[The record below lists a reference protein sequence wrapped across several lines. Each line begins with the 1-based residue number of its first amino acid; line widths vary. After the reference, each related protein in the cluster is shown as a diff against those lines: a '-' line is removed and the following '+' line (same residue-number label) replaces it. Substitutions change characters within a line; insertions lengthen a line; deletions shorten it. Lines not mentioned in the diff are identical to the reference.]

1 VIVLVCGTGRSGTT
15 LVTEL
20 LARHGRTAFVS
31 GVDDKLARLGL
42 LGRWNGPLYRRAG
55 GPRPSGLRA
64 WEEAGQLLERGRV
77 RVAPSE
83 AYRLIDR
90 HVAPGFSRPC
100 RDLVAEDMTPWVARR
115 LRAFV
120 DARLRA
126 QRADVLV
133 LHVTG
138 WPRAGFL
145 RAALPELQV
154 VNVVRDGRAVAS
166 SWLQMGWWDGWQ
178 GPDRWLFG
186 PLPPELDELWQT
198 SGRSFPVLAGLG
210 WRMLVEAAERA
221 RELAP
226 AGTWVDLR
234 YEDLLADPRAR
245 TAELLGHAGLA
256 WDAGFEAGWS
266 RHRLSADRTEAYR
279 HELRPEQ
286 VAAVEQ
292 AVGGTLRRWGY
303 PVDAAGA

>member
-31 GVDDKLARLGL
+31 GVDDKLARLGS
-42 LGRWNGPLYRRAG
+42 LGRWNGPLYRRAA

-64 WEEAGQLLERGRV
+64 WGEAGALLERGRV

-83 AYRLIDR
+83 GYRLIDR
-90 HVAPGFSRPC
+90 QVLPGFSRPC
-100 RDLVAEDMTPWVARR
+100 RDLLAEDMTPWAARR
-115 LRAFV
+115 LRDFV

-145 RAALPELQV
+145 RAALPELRV

-178 GPDRWLFG
+178 GPEKWLFG
-186 PLPPELDELWQT
+186 PLPPPLHELWEG

-210 WRMLVEAAERA
+210 WRMLVEASEAARGRA
-221 RELAP
+221 P
-226 AGTWVDLR
+226 DGTWLDLR
-234 YEDLLADPRAR
+234 YEDLLADPRAH
-245 TAELLGHAGLA
+245 AGALLEHAGLA
-256 WDAGFEAGWS
+256 WDDRFEAGWS
-266 RHRLSADRTEAYR
+266 RHRLSSERTEAFR
-279 HELRPEQ
+279 RELHPEQ
-286 VAAVEQ
+286 VAAIEA
-292 AVGGTLRRWGY
+292 AVGPTLRRWGY
-303 PVDAAGA
+303 PVG